1 MMALHDLERPPK
13 AILFDMDGVL
23 VDSEALHWRSVTHIL
38 HKYLGHKTPVL
49 EQRVGWGD
57 YQLWQEMI
65 DTYTLPGTPQSLTQ
79 ERGEVALQLLKD
91 HPPSLISGAYEAIS
105 TWKQADPNLILAVV
119 SASPRQQMSQSL
131 IEYVDHQGNS
141 LFQAIFSGIEDAV
154 QNKPSPEP
162 YLVAMK
168 HFELDPSDCWIAED
182 STTGLHAGLA
192 SGARVFPVGVH
203 FADDEVIAQCEQPLT
218 DLMALL
224 QRWRKLV

>member
-1 MMALHDLERPPK
+1 MMVLHDLERPPK

-23 VDSEALHWRSVTHIL
+23 VDSEALHWRSVL
-38 HKYLGHKTPVL
+38 HVLRRYLGHETPAL
-49 EQRVGWGD
+49 DQRVGWGD
-57 YQLWQEMI
+57 HQLWQEMI
-65 DTYTLPGTPQSLTQ
+65 DTYGLSGTPNSLTQ

-91 HPPSLISGAYEAIS
+91 QPPSLISGAYEAIS
-105 TWKQADPNLILAVV
+105 TWKQADPTLILAVV

-131 IEYVDHQGNS
+131 LQYVDHQGAS
-141 LFQAIFSGIEDAV
+141 LFWAIFSGIEDAV

-162 YLVAMK
+162 YLAAMK

-182 STTGLHAGLA
+182 STTGLYAGLA
-192 SGARVFPVGVH
+192 SAARVFPVGAH
-203 FADDEVIAQCEQPLT
+203 FADHEVIAQCEQPLT